1 MTNDKHTPGPWRI
14 KKQEHAFHV
23 YARDYKLINNRIAAI
38 EVFVDNAEANA
49 RLIAAAPELV
59 EALQELWSASFE
71 RNQGREGF
79 IRLQNAQM
87 RASDILAKAK
97 GEV

>member
-1 MTNDKHTPGPWRI
+1 MTDKQH
-14 KKQEHAFHV
+14 
-23 YARDYKLINNRIAAI
+23 LIDTLPISI
-38 EVFVDNAEANA
+38 EQK
-49 RLIAAAPELV
+49 RLYEAAPELL

-71 RNQGREGF
+71 RNAGREGL